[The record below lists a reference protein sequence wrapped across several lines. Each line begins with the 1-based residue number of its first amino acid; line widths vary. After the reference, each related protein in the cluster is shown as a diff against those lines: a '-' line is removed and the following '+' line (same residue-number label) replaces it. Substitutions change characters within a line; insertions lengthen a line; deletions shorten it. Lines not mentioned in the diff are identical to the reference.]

1 MRGSRFDLSWAR
13 SSNRVSACCVNRSSV
28 KRPPNRRKKA
38 KFTERKSVPLN
49 YPSRAGGQVDP
60 SSLVHEGAFQ
70 SLALTACTRARARH
84 STTLLPGTRASFG
97 TRAAALAWHPLSP
110 PNRRM
115 PRCTM
120 SSMPATTLATADK
133 MELRM
138 VTQRSTI
145 GASSSS
151 SAASPVLFTR
161 EVAPHHV
168 IRASQ
173 QGRPRGGGRRVP
185 REDDRLEL
193 RFGHLGPLRF
203 RHLTTPTSRD

>member
-13 SSNRVSACCVNRSSV
+13 IFRRRFVRCGVPQFRRIGVLLFRVRGSVYPLIRDCKKVERRAGAPTRRRSGRSSV
-28 KRPPNRRKKA
+28 
-38 KFTERKSVPLN
+38 
-49 YPSRAGGQVDP
+49 
-60 SSLVHEGAFQ
+60 VHEGAFQ

-97 TRAAALAWHPLSP
+97 TRAAALAWHPLFP

-151 SAASPVLFTR
+151 SAASPVR
-161 EVAPHHV
+161 SSHV
-168 IRASQ
+168 KW
-173 QGRPRGGGRRVP
+173 
-185 REDDRLEL
+185 
-193 RFGHLGPLRF
+193 H
-203 RHLTTPTSRD
+203 PTM